1 MANCQFDIIAI
12 VGPTASGK
20 TLLAARLAARV
31 NGEIFSAD
39 SRQVYR
45 GMNLG
50 TGKDYEDYVV
60 NGKTIPYHLV
70 DMVDAGYRYNV
81 YEYQSDFLKVF
92 LSLKARRVLPILC
105 GGSGLYI
112 EAVLRGYRLLP
123 VPQNT
128 NLRKELEEKS
138 NDELVKILASYK
150 NFMTPP
156 ISIPVSEPSELL
168 KLRSTTRTLLPK

>member
-1 MANCQFDIIAI
+1 MDNCPYDIIAI

-20 TLLAARLAARV
+20 TLLAANLASRV
-31 NGEIFSAD
+31 NGEIISAD

-70 DMVDAGYRYNV
+70 DLVDAGYHYNV

-92 LSLKARRVLPILC
+92 VAGQRARFGLYFVEDAGLLEVFRGTGFCHSPRTQPS
-105 GGSGLYI
+105 GGS
-112 EAVLRGYRLLP
+112 
-123 VPQNT
+123 
-128 NLRKELEEKS
+128 
-138 NDELVKILASYK
+138 
-150 NFMTPP
+150 
-156 ISIPVSEPSELL
+156 
-168 KLRSTTRTLLPK
+168 